1 MCHEIDLCH
10 QGKFPNLDS
19 FNLWRISKASS
30 SSSWFPTFTGQWI
43 DGGRKSEQT
52 WWMSII
58 PSSVADLF
66 FHYIQSLH
74 IFFQDDSFCEDNFH
88 SRSFKMPEKWFKT
101 SGYPPSRSRAGWG
114 MMRRP
119 KGSRR
124 YGSVCI
130 LKMDPIA
137 STYTDTESDKTLLH
151 DFETLV
157 FLSGV
162 LMYRIIKQFDRAQS
176 EVFQQLKS
184 LKVTQKA
191 TPVFLVLMHLDCF
204 FFFCNLL
211 LGYKECL
218 ELFWTPFCDRVS
230 SGLKS

>member
-1 MCHEIDLCH
+1 
-10 QGKFPNLDS
+10 
-19 FNLWRISKASS
+19 
-30 SSSWFPTFTGQWI
+30 
-43 DGGRKSEQT
+43 
-52 WWMSII
+52 
-58 PSSVADLF
+58 
-66 FHYIQSLH
+66 
-74 IFFQDDSFCEDNFH
+74 
-88 SRSFKMPEKWFKT
+88 MPEKWFKT

-137 STYTDTESDKTLLH
+137 STYTDTESDKTLLR

-162 LMYRIIKQFDRAQS
+162 LMYRIIKQFDPAQS

-204 FFFCNLL
+204 FLSSFVGVQRMPWIILNTFLRSCFIWLQVLNFHQPSATWTSF
-211 LGYKECL
+211 EA
-218 ELFWTPFCDRVS
+218 ELRELRSCEGMDVSPFSTARESQIVGRCFLWEVD
-230 SGLKS
+230 GGM